1 MAILA
6 ETLLIGDLKWHIDRH
21 RTVCFCPWLESGTSK
36 RSLEISATFGNII
49 RFSYLSLSLVQLFL
63 DSVPALFHPFP
74 CYTLEN
80 VMLGHV
86 SVM

>member
-1 MAILA
+1 MAVLA

-21 RTVCFCPWLESGTSK
+21 KTVCFCPWLDSGTSK
-36 RSLEISATFGNII
+36 RSLEISAMFGNII

-63 DSVPALFHPFP
+63 DSVPALIHPFP
-74 CYTLEN
+74 FYTLEN

-86 SVM
+86 FVM